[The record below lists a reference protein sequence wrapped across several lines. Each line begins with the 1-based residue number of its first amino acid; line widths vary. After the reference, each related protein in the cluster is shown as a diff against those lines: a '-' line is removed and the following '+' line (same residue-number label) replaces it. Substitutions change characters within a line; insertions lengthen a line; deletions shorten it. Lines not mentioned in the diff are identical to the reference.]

1 MQIAKSNDTVYS
13 SGIKVIDT
21 GTHTIINGVP
31 YDKQTNS
38 PVPFNIVSIPSK
50 SRYLSGP
57 NCISW
62 SEYYDGSGLEYT
74 NSLNFKCNCT
84 LVDSENPNITY
95 VISPRELYN
104 PSHSSI
110 DNKDDSKATSFTV
123 LNTSIST
130 NAPVLTK
137 ITTKVDNS
145 QSFVSTR
152 FTIDT
157 DSRYFYPTY
166 FTQNSQY
173 LFIFGIFNH
182 YHSSGG
188 DGKYV
193 SIKIFDKNLNLI
205 ATRYINTYSL
215 NNSSSTSYIGY
226 QNGTISYSG
235 NYFNCPTLKILY
247 ETDEGVLL
255 FYNSTYYSDVSA
267 GQYRYSGSRYAWFSF
282 NSLLLEKVVST
293 SDQYYPYC
301 IGNIV
306 VSDHLE
312 SSKCTTTNSKDEM
325 MGIPS
330 KYTESLDSIYGYFY
344 APVRDHTVSSTS
356 YWSDTNPLNW
366 QLLKITH
373 PKDNL
378 LINNISVINL
388 SFPEES
394 DYDYEGILKLPHQS
408 TYYNGAYY
416 YGFPLTR
423 YYWETFFTTINNID
437 YVHLVYKGTYKQIAE
452 RGIYT
457 FKVNEN
463 GTEARFVSFYPAL
476 GGTLAEFT
484 PLNEDETKIML
495 VTATSYHF
503 LKFDSV
509 SEKWVSTFDSLN
521 KIKSSYQNAEN
532 KVYVHLADES
542 IVCHDLNGAVIIDF
556 DFEKTSYNYNNADID
571 SYISIWAK
579 NSDDEYVASDIKLT
593 IVGNCVWKANGEQTL
608 ATKTSAS
615 GPINIPFTIKGQTSI
630 NVGVDAII

>member
-38 PVPFNIVSIPSK
+38 PVPFNVVSIPSG

-62 SEYYDGSGLEYT
+62 SEYYDGHDLNYA

-84 LVDSENPNITY
+84 LVDRENPNITY
-95 VISPRELYN
+95 VISPREITK

-110 DNKDDSKATSFTV
+110 DNMGDSKSVKFTV
-123 LNTSIST
+123 LDKSIGS

-137 ITTKVDNS
+137 ITTNVDNS
-145 QSFVSTR
+145 QSSVSTR

-182 YHSSGG
+182 YNSDGG
-188 DGKYV
+188 DGKNA

-205 ATRYINTYSL
+205 ATRNINTYYL
-215 NNSSSTSYIGY
+215 NDTSTSYTGY
-226 QNGTISYSG
+226 QNGTTPYSTH
-235 NYFNCPTLKILY
+235 YYNCPTLKILY
-247 ETDEGVLL
+247 ETGEGVLL
-255 FYNSTYYSDVSA
+255 FYNSTYYSSPKNNT
-267 GQYRYSGSRYAWFSF
+267 YRYSGSRYAWFSF

-301 IGNIV
+301 IGNITSGSV
-306 VSDHLE
+306 LE
-312 SSKCTTTNSKDEM
+312 SFTYNATKGKDEM

-330 KYTESLDSIYGYFY
+330 KYIENLDSLYGYFY

-356 YWSDTNPLNW
+356 CWSDTASLNW

-408 TYYNGAYY
+408 TRYSDSYY
-416 YGFPLTR
+416 YAFPLTR

-463 GTEARFVSFYPAL
+463 RTEARLVSFYPAL

-484 PLNEDETKIML
+484 SLNEDETKIML

-521 KIKSSYQNAEN
+521 KMKSSYQNAEN

-556 DFEKTSYNYNNADID
+556 EFEKQSYNYNNADID

-608 ATKTSAS
+608 VTKTSAS

>member
-38 PVPFNIVSIPSK
+38 PVPFNIVSIPSE

-62 SEYYDGSGLEYT
+62 SEYYDGYGPNYA
-74 NSLNFKCNCT
+74 NPLNFKCNCT

-95 VISPRELYN
+95 VISQREFEK

-110 DNKDDSKATSFTV
+110 DNSADSKATSFAV
-123 LNTSIST
+123 LDKSIA
-130 NAPVLTK
+130 NDAPVLTK
-137 ITTKVDNS
+137 ITTEVDNS
-145 QSFVSTR
+145 QSFISTR
-152 FTIDT
+152 FTIVT
-157 DSRYFYPTY
+157 ESKYFYPTY

-182 YHSSGG
+182 YNSGDG
-188 DGKYV
+188 DGKLV

-205 ATRYINTYSL
+205 ATRDINTYYL
-215 NNSSSTSYIGY
+215 NSSSTSYTGY
-226 QNGTISYSG
+226 QNGITPTSYR
-235 NYFNCPTLKILY
+235 FWRCPTLKVLY

-255 FYNSTYYSDVSA
+255 FYNSTEYDSVSTS
-267 GQYRYSGSRYAWFSF
+267 QTRSCGSRYAWFSF

-301 IGNIV
+301 IGNITNGSV
-306 VSDHLE
+306 IERVSC
-312 SSKCTTTNSKDEM
+312 SSTNSKDEM

-330 KYTESLDSIYGYFY
+330 KYIESLDSIYGYFY
-344 APVRDHTVSSTS
+344 APVRDHIASSTS
-356 YWSDTNPLNW
+356 AWSDTNPLNW

-394 DYDYEGILKLPHQS
+394 DYDYEGILELPHQS
-408 TYYNGAYY
+408 TYYNSTYY
-416 YGFPLTR
+416 YAFPLAR

-437 YVHLVYKGTYKQIAE
+437 YVHLVYKGTYQQIAE

-463 GTEARFVSFYPAL
+463 RTEARFVSFYPAL

-484 PLNEDETKIML
+484 PLNKDETKIML

-521 KIKSSYQNAEN
+521 KMKSSYQNAEN

-556 DFEKTSYNYNNADID
+556 EFEKQSYNYNNADID

>member
-38 PVPFNIVSIPSK
+38 PVPFNVVSIPSE

-62 SEYYDGSGLEYT
+62 SEYYDGQDSNYA

-95 VISPRELYN
+95 VISPREVTK

-110 DNKDDSKATSFTV
+110 DNAGDSKSAEFAV
-123 LNTSIST
+123 LDKSIGS

-137 ITTKVDNS
+137 ITTNVNNS

-152 FTIDT
+152 FTMNE

-173 LFIFGIFNH
+173 LFIFGIFN
-182 YHSSGG
+182 YYNSNGG
-188 DGKYV
+188 DGKNV
-193 SIKIFDKNLNLI
+193 GIKVFDKNLNLV
-205 ATRYINTYSL
+205 ATRYINTYYL
-215 NNSSSTSYIGY
+215 NSSSTSYTDY
-226 QNGTISYSG
+226 QNGKTQTTYR
-235 NYFNCPTLKILY
+235 YYRCPTLKILY

-255 FYNSTYYSDVSA
+255 FYNSTDCDNYSTTST
-267 GQYRYSGSRYAWFSF
+267 RYSGSRYAWFSF

-301 IGNIV
+301 IGNIT
-306 VSDHLE
+306 SGSYLE
-312 SSKCTTTNSKDEM
+312 SVTCNATTSKDEM

-330 KYTESLDSIYGYFY
+330 KYIENLDSLYGYFY

-356 YWSDTNPLNW
+356 SWSDTASLNW

-408 TYYNGAYY
+408 TRYSDSYY
-416 YGFPLTR
+416 YAFPLTR

-437 YVHLVYKGTYKQIAE
+437 YVHLVYKGTYQQIAE

-463 GTEARFVSFYPAL
+463 RTEARLVSFYPAL

-509 SEKWVSTFDSLN
+509 SEKWISTFDSLN
-521 KIKSSYQNAEN
+521 KMKSSYQNAEN

-556 DFEKTSYNYNNADID
+556 EFEKQSYNYNNADID

>member
-21 GTHTIINGVP
+21 RTHTIINGVP

-38 PVPFNIVSIPSK
+38 PVPFNVVSIPSE

-62 SEYYDGSGLEYT
+62 SEYYDGQDLNYA

-95 VISPRELYN
+95 VISQREVN
-104 PSHSSI
+104 KPSHSSI
-110 DNKDDSKATSFTV
+110 DNSGDSKAAEFAV
-123 LNTSIST
+123 LDKSIGS

-137 ITTKVDNS
+137 ITTNVNNS

-152 FTIDT
+152 FTIDA

-173 LFIFGIFNH
+173 LFIFGIFN
-182 YHSSGG
+182 YYNSDGG
-188 DGKYV
+188 DGKYA

-205 ATRYINTYSL
+205 ATRNINTYYL
-215 NNSSSTSYIGY
+215 NDTSTSYIGY
-226 QNGTISYSG
+226 QNGTTSYSS
-235 NYFNCPTLKILY
+235 YYYNCPTLKILY
-247 ETDEGVLL
+247 ETGEGVLL
-255 FYNSTYYSDVSA
+255 FYNSTYANGTRS
-267 GQYRYSGSRYAWFSF
+267 GTTRYSGSRYAWFSF

-301 IGNIV
+301 IGNLGIG
-306 VSDHLE
+306 SHLE
-312 SSKCTTTNSKDEM
+312 TVDCSSTTSKDEM

-330 KYTESLDSIYGYFY
+330 KYIENLDSLYGYFY
-344 APVRDHTVSSTS
+344 APVRDHTVSGTS
-356 YWSDTNPLNW
+356 NWSATNPLNW

-408 TYYNGAYY
+408 TYYSTTYYAY
-416 YGFPLTR
+416 PSTR

-437 YVHLVYKGTYKQIAE
+437 YVHLVYKGTYQQIAE

-463 GTEARFVSFYPAL
+463 KTEARFVSFYPAL

-521 KIKSSYQNAEN
+521 KMKSSYQNAEN

-556 DFEKTSYNYNNADID
+556 EFEKQSYNYNNADID

-608 ATKTSAS
+608 VTKTSAS

>member
-38 PVPFNIVSIPSK
+38 PVPFNVVSIPSE

-62 SEYYDGSGLEYT
+62 SEYYNGQDLNYA

-95 VISPRELYN
+95 VISPRELSK

-110 DNKDDSKATSFTV
+110 DNSEDSKAASFAV
-123 LNTSIST
+123 LDTSI
-130 NAPVLTK
+130 NVRAPVLTK
-137 ITTKVDNS
+137 ITTNVDNS

-152 FTIDT
+152 FTMDVE
-157 DSRYFYPTY
+157 SRYFYPTY

-182 YHSSGG
+182 YNSDGG
-188 DGKYV
+188 DGKNV
-193 SIKIFDKNLNLI
+193 NIKIFDKNLNLI
-205 ATRYINTYSL
+205 ATRSINTYCL
-215 NNSSSTSYIGY
+215 NETSISYTGY
-226 QNGTISYSG
+226 QNGTTPYSTH
-235 NYFNCPTLKILY
+235 YYNCPTLKILY

-255 FYNSTYYSDVSA
+255 FYNSTYYGSPENNT
-267 GQYRYSGSRYAWFSF
+267 YRYSGSRYAWFSF

-301 IGNIV
+301 IGNITAG
-306 VSDHLE
+306 STLE
-312 SSKCTTTNSKDEM
+312 SVSYNTTNGKDEM

-330 KYTESLDSIYGYFY
+330 KYIENSDSIYGYFY

-356 YWSDTNPLNW
+356 SWSDTASLNW

-408 TYYNGAYY
+408 TRCSDSYY
-416 YGFPLTR
+416 YAFPLTR

-437 YVHLVYKGTYKQIAE
+437 YVHLVYKGTYQQIAE

-463 GTEARFVSFYPAL
+463 RTEARLVSFYPAL

-521 KIKSSYQNAEN
+521 KMKSSYQNAEN

-556 DFEKTSYNYNNADID
+556 EFEKQSYNYNNADID